1 MTEKTAENIARF
13 PWAARMAAST
23 TRWLERVAERSDA
36 VVAVLVTLVIF
47 MMVLPL
53 PTHLI
58 DALIAVNV
66 STAVLLIA
74 LALYVPNAVAFS
86 SFPVVLLFT
95 TLFRLGIEISTSRSI
110 LLRADAGAIVETFGR
125 FVAGDNLVVGAIV
138 FLIIA
143 VVQFLVVTKGAERVA
158 EIAARFSLDSMPGRQ
173 MAIDADLRVG
183 FTKPEVAQYMRSELA
198 RESRMHGAMDGA
210 MKFVKGDALAGFVI
224 VLVNLTAGVAIG
236 VVQNDMELGDAL
248 QRYSILTI
256 GNALIAQI
264 PALLISI
271 AAAVL
276 ITRGGEGAAARPTTV
291 GREIVEQVRAAPAA
305 WLIAGAIAAL
315 FAAVP
320 GMPWAAFLFLAAMML
335 AFGATRLR
343 SEAAEAAAKRRAVT
357 DPGLSTAIDPDMPIP
372 DDRDVRQIVPIRQIV
387 ISVSR
392 SMSVDARFAQLVR
405 AARRARNEIVMRYGV
420 TVPNLDAE
428 GAIRLE
434 DDEYEIAIH
443 EVVVASGRLRWDSL
457 CVPTSALSDA
467 LRRDAHPQTYPLI
480 DGASWIGLDRLA
492 ADASLGTEGCGTV
505 DYFSRLLSQ
514 LLHRHAAQFVGIHEA
529 QLLFGW
535 LQREMPAAAKELSQA
550 VSLPRFAEVL
560 RMLVSERV
568 SVRHVKQIVEA
579 LVCWA
584 PREKETAALADHVRL
599 ALRAQLCQEFANDGV
614 LHVLLL
620 ERDLEERL
628 RASLQQTVRGW
639 VLAVEH
645 DTVRPLLAQ
654 ARRLASL
661 ADTADAAGY
670 RAAVPVV
677 LSAQDLRR
685 PLRQLILDDWFDLH
699 VLSYSELTPTQ
710 RVHSLGTIAL
720 PGHSSKSAS
729 SMSMGATGQAPSV

>member
-1 MTEKTAENIARF
+1 MTEQTAANLNRF
-13 PWAARMAAST
+13 PWAGRMAASI
-23 TRWLERVAERSDA
+23 TRWLERVGERSDA

-58 DALIAVNV
+58 DALIAVNI

-74 LALYVPNAVAFS
+74 LAIYVPNAVAFS

-173 MAIDADLRVG
+173 MAIDADLRAG
-183 FTKPEVAQYMRSELA
+183 FTKPEMAQYMRSELA

-236 VVQNDMELGDAL
+236 MVQNDMELADAL

-276 ITRGGEGAAARPTTV
+276 ITRGGEGAAARPATV

-305 WLIAGAIAAL
+305 WLIAGGIAAL

-320 GMPWAAFLFLAAMML
+320 GMPWAVFLFLAAMML

-343 SEAAEAAAKRRAVT
+343 SEAAAEAAARRRAAT
-357 DPGLSTAIDPDMPIP
+357 DPGLSAATGPDMPIP
-372 DDRDVRQIVPIRQIV
+372 DERDVRQIVPMRQIV

-392 SMSVDARFAQLVR
+392 SMSDDARFAQLVR

-428 GAIRLE
+428 GILRLE

-443 EVVVASGRLRWDSL
+443 EVVVARGRLRWDCL
-457 CVPTSALSDA
+457 CVPAGALSEA
-467 LRRDAHPQTYPLI
+467 LRSQAHPQTYPLI

-492 ADASLGTEGCGTV
+492 PDASLGTEGVGAI
-505 DYFSRLLSQ
+505 DYFARLLSE

-550 VSLPRFAEVL
+550 VSLPRFAELL

-579 LVCWA
+579 VVCWA
-584 PREKETAALADHVRL
+584 PREKETAALAEHVRFS
-599 ALRAQLCQEFANDGV
+599 LRAQLCQEFANDGV
-614 LHVLLL
+614 LYALLL
-620 ERDLEERL
+620 DRDLEERL
-628 RASLQQTVRGW
+628 RASLQQTARGW

-645 DTVRPLLAQ
+645 ETVQVLLAQ
-654 ARRLASL
+654 ARRLAG
-661 ADTADAAGY
+661 DAGH
-670 RAAVPVV
+670 RAAAPVIV
-677 LSAQDLRR
+677 SAQDLRR
-685 PLRQLILDDWFDLH
+685 PLRQLVLDVWFDLH
-699 VLSYSELTPTQ
+699 VLSYAELTPTQ
-710 RVHSLGTIAL
+710 RVHSLGTIAITD
-720 PGHSSKSAS
+720 HSSKNAS
-729 SMSMGATGQAPSV
+729 SMSMGSTGQAPSV

>member
-1 MTEKTAENIARF
+1 MTEQTAANITRF
-13 PWAARMAAST
+13 PWAGHMAALI
-23 TRWLERVAERSDA
+23 TRWLERVGERSDA

-58 DALIAVNV
+58 DALIAVNI

-143 VVQFLVVTKGAERVA
+143 VVQFLVITKGAERVA

-173 MAIDADLRVG
+173 MAIDADLRAG
-183 FTKPEVAQYMRSELA
+183 FTKPEIAQYLRGELA

-236 VVQNDMELGDAL
+236 MVQNEMELADAL

-276 ITRGGEGAAARPTTV
+276 ITRGGEGAAARPMTV

-305 WLIAGAIAAL
+305 WLIAGGIAAL

-320 GMPWAAFLFLAAMML
+320 GMPWPVFLFLAAMML

-343 SEAAEAAAKRRAVT
+343 SDVAAEAAARKRAAT
-357 DPGLSTAIDPDMPIP
+357 DPGLSAAIGPDMPIP
-372 DDRDVRQIVPIRQIV
+372 DERDVRQIVPMRQIV

-428 GAIRLE
+428 GTLRLE

-443 EVVVASGRLRWDSL
+443 EVVVARGRLRWDCL
-457 CVPTSALSDA
+457 CMPVGALSDA
-467 LRRDAHPQTYPLI
+467 LRSHAHPQTYPLI

-492 ADASLGTEGCGTV
+492 PDASLGTGGIGAV

-584 PREKETAALADHVRL
+584 PLEKDTAALAAHVRL

-614 LHVLLL
+614 LYVLLL
-620 ERDLEERL
+620 DRDLEERL

-645 DTVRPLLAQ
+645 EIVQALLAQ
-654 ARRLASL
+654 ARGLAG
-661 ADTADAAGY
+661 AVGH
-670 RAAVPVV
+670 RAAAPVV

-685 PLRQLILDDWFDLH
+685 PLRQLVLDDWFDLH
-699 VLSYSELTPTQ
+699 VLSYAELTPTQ
-710 RVHSLGTIAL
+710 RVHSLGTIAV
-720 PGHSSKSAS
+720 PDHSSKNAS
-729 SMSMGATGQAPSV
+729 SMSMGSTGQAPSV

>member
-1 MTEKTAENIARF
+1 MIKMTPANVARF
-13 PWAARMAAST
+13 SWAARMAASI
-23 TRWLERVAERSDA
+23 TRWIERVGERSDA

-58 DALIAVNV
+58 DALIAVNI

-74 LALYVPNAVAFS
+74 LAIYVPNAVAFS

-143 VVQFLVVTKGAERVA
+143 VVQFLVITKGAERVA

-173 MAIDADLRVG
+173 MAIDADLRAG
-183 FTKPEVAQYMRSELA
+183 FTKPEMAQYMRGELA

-224 VLVNLTAGVAIG
+224 VLVNLTAGMAIG
-236 VVQNDMELGDAL
+236 MVQNDMELADAL

-276 ITRGGEGAAARPTTV
+276 ITRGGEGAAARPATV

-305 WLIAGAIAAL
+305 WLIAGGIAAL

-320 GMPWAAFLFLAAMML
+320 GMPWAVFLFLAAMML

-343 SEAAEAAAKRRAVT
+343 SEAAEAVRRRAAT
-357 DPGLSTAIDPDMPIP
+357 DLGLSAATGPDMPIP
-372 DDRDVRQIVPIRQIV
+372 DERDVRQIVPMRQIV

-420 TVPNLDAE
+420 TVPNLDVE
-428 GAIRLE
+428 GILRLE

-443 EVVVASGRLRWDSL
+443 EVVVARGRLRWDCL
-457 CVPTSALSDA
+457 CVPAGALSEA
-467 LRRDAHPQTYPLI
+467 LRSQAHPQTYPLI

-492 ADASLGTEGCGTV
+492 ADASLGTGGV
-505 DYFSRLLSQ
+505 GAIDYFARLLSE

-550 VSLPRFAEVL
+550 VSLPRFAELL

-579 LVCWA
+579 VVCWA
-584 PREKETAALADHVRL
+584 PREKETAALAEHVRFS
-599 ALRAQLCQEFANDGV
+599 LRAQLCQEFANDGV
-614 LHVLLL
+614 LYALLL
-620 ERDLEERL
+620 DRDLEGRL
-628 RASLQQTVRGW
+628 RASLQQTARGW

-645 DTVRPLLAQ
+645 ETVQVLLAQ
-654 ARRLASL
+654 ARRLAG
-661 ADTADAAGY
+661 DAGH
-670 RAAVPVV
+670 RAAAPVI
-677 LSAQDLRR
+677 LSAQDLRG
-685 PLRQLILDDWFDLH
+685 PLRQLVLDVWFDLH
-699 VLSYSELTPTQ
+699 VLSYAELTPTQ
-710 RVHSLGTIAL
+710 RVHSLGTIAITD
-720 PGHSSKSAS
+720 HSSKNAS
-729 SMSMGATGQAPSV
+729 SISTGSTGQAPSV